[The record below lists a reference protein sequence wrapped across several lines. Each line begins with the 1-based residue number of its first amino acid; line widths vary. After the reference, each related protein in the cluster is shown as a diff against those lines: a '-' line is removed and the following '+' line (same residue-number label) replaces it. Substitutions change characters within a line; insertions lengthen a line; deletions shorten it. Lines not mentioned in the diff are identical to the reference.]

1 MTIAKGGAVTTT
13 ISRRTLFAGLGLSA
27 AAIGL
32 SACTGS
38 KSPNGSGSTSPFPT
52 AWSDEIS
59 IDVFDGLANQMGTQP
74 GWFAKIVKDKFNLKL
89 NIIAPNVAGGGD
101 TLYNTR
107 VAAGNLGD
115 LIITDKGQ
123 KMDELVPGGLLADMT
138 VYYPNMTHA
147 ARFDKAVKHLNDGK
161 NGVYGVPTQVSTLKP
176 NESSEG
182 VDPTFGPFLRWD
194 LYGKVGYPAVGTL
207 EDLLPV
213 LKQMQDAS
221 PTADNGKKTYAISLF
236 KDWDGNMMNN
246 AKQPACYYGYDEM
259 GFVLA
264 MADGS
269 DYQSI
274 LDSNSNYIRNL
285 RWFHKANQM
294 GLVDPDSTTQNYD
307 TLYTKIQN
315 GQVLFSFWPWQG
327 QAAYNTDAHMAAG
340 KGFMIAPLKDMKIFS
355 YGAEAYGGKQI
366 LAIGSKAKDPERVAA
381 FADWLFSS
389 DGVYTNNSQT
399 MGAAGPK
406 GLTWDVNS
414 AKLPELTDFGK
425 KALVGGG
432 ADLPADWGGGTYKD
446 GASWINT
453 TLVMPIDKDPDTGYP
468 YSYKMWKTYQDASKN
483 SLTKDW
489 ASRMGGA
496 ATTMDYLRQN
506 KQVIVG
512 PGASFTTPTD
522 SSEIETIRNQ
532 VKAIIIQQ
540 SWKMSFANS
549 DSELESLLSDM
560 QKTADGLGYQKVLA
574 VDMAYAKAQNDARI
588 AIVKEFA

>member
-1 MTIAKGGAVTTT
+1 MTIAKGEAVTTA

-27 AAIGL
+27 TAIGL

-38 KSPNGSGSTSPFPT
+38 TTPKGSGTTTPFPT
-52 AWSDEIS
+52 AWSDEIT

-74 GWFAKIVKDKFNLKL
+74 GWFAKVVKDKFNLKL

-161 NGVYGVPTQVSTLKP
+161 DGVYGVPTQVSTLKP

-194 LYGKVGYPAVGTL
+194 LYAKVGYPAVGTL

-213 LKQMQDAS
+213 LKQMQDSS
-221 PTADNGKKTYAISLF
+221 PTADNGKKSYAISLF

-274 LDSNSNYIRNL
+274 LDSKSNYIRNL

-327 QAAYNTDAHMAAG
+327 QAAYNTAAHMAAG
-340 KGFMIAPLKDMKIFS
+340 KGFMIAPMKDMKIFS

-389 DGVYTNNSQT
+389 GGVYTNNSQT
-399 MGAAGPK
+399 MGSAGPK
-406 GLTWDVNS
+406 GLTWDINS
-414 AKLPELTDFGK
+414 AKLPELTDFGR
-425 KALVGGG
+425 KALVGEG
-432 ADLPADWGGGTYKD
+432 ADVPAEWGGGTYKD
-446 GASWINT
+446 GGSWINT

-468 YSYKMWKTYQDASKN
+468 YSYKMWKTFQDASQ
-483 SLTKDW
+483 SPLTKDW
-489 ASRMGGA
+489 SSRMGGA
-496 ATTMDYLRQN
+496 ATTMDFLRQN
-506 KQVIVG
+506 KQVLVG
-512 PGASFTTPTD
+512 PGSSFTTPTD

-532 VKAIIIQQ
+532 VKAIIVQR
-540 SWKMSFANS
+540 SWKMSFAGS
-549 DSELESLLSDM
+549 GSEFDSLLADM

-574 VDMAYAKAQNDARI
+574 VDMANAKAQNDARI